1 MIRKDYKRF
10 KKYCCEDISLIENYD
25 KAVNDT
31 TQTWCCHHKLEI
43 ELLKKPSELIE
54 MGLYFDRPASE
65 LIFLTRSEHIK
76 LHNLYR
82 EYTDEWKEKL
92 KKPKSKEHR
101 KKLSEAAKRQFKEK
115 GHPMLGKHMPDDAK
129 KKSSNAPG
137 HKSEETKAKLREA
150 WVRRKIKMGLV

>member
-1 MIRKDYKRF
+1 
-10 KKYCCEDISLIENYD
+10 
-25 KAVNDT
+25 
-31 TQTWCCHHKLEI
+31 
-43 ELLKKPSELIE
+43 

-76 LHNLYR
+76 LHSLYR

-101 KKLSEAAKRQFKEK
+101 IKLSEAAKRQFKEN
-115 GHPMLGKHMPDDAK
+115 GHPMLGKHMSDDAK

-137 HKSEETKAKLREA
+137 HKSEETKTKLREA
-150 WVRRKIKMGLV
+150 WVRRKIKMCLV